1 MDEEREPEQAHDAGA
16 PGGGEVVAEPVAV
29 ETTPHE
35 ALASADPAPA
45 GPATAQAGPATA
57 QAGPTT
63 AQAGLAPATRV
74 LLTLAAAVVAIAGFS
89 LGREIIGPFALAAV
103 IVVLVHPVRGVLER
117 RGLPGWLASLAVIL
131 SAYLILAAMIALL
144 VLAVQQFVSLIA
156 SSSGRIVDLYDSAV
170 TSVSD
175 LGLDLSALGGEA
187 EAFDPASLVGAAG
200 SVVGSIT
207 GLAGSFFFIL
217 AYVIFMAV
225 DAAKFNHVP
234 TRIADASAPIVA
246 SFVGFSHSVRAYF
259 GVNTVFGLIVAV
271 IDGLLLWALDVPGA
285 LVWAIL
291 AFVTNFIPNVGFV
304 IGLIPAAVFA
314 LLFGGWVTAVIV
326 IAAYIVINVV
336 LQTLVQP
343 KFVSD
348 AVHLSLTLTFASVIF
363 WTFVIG
369 AMGALLAVPLTLLV
383 RELLIG
389 TDSTAGFSRWLTSD
403 DPKATA
409 APRRRGGLP
418 AR

>member
-1 MDEEREPEQAHDAGA
+1 MDEDREPEQERDAPTPVRVAEA
-16 PGGGEVVAEPVAV
+16 PAGGIAPDSAIEEPVGEVASAPADSAAVVAESTPV
-29 ETTPHE
+29 TTP
-35 ALASADPAPA
+35 AS
-45 GPATAQAGPATA
+45 
-57 QAGPTT
+57 
-63 AQAGLAPATRV
+63 AGLAPATRV

-117 RGLPGWLASLAVIL
+117 RGLPAWLASLAVIL

-156 SSSGRIVDLYDSAV
+156 SSSGRIGDLYDSVVAAIA
-170 TSVSD
+170 D
-175 LGLDLSALGGEA
+175 LGIDLSVLGGDA

-207 GLAGSFFFIL
+207 GIAGSFFFIL

-225 DAAKFNHVP
+225 DAAKFNHIP
-234 TRIADASAPIVA
+234 RRITTASAPVVA
-246 SFVGFSHSVRAYF
+246 SFVGFSHSVRVYF
-259 GVNTVFGLIVAV
+259 GVNTIFGLIVAV

-389 TDSTAGFSRWLTSD
+389 TDPTARFSRWLTSD
-403 DPKATA
+403 DAK
-409 APRRRGGLP
+409 P
-418 AR
+418 AGAGASG